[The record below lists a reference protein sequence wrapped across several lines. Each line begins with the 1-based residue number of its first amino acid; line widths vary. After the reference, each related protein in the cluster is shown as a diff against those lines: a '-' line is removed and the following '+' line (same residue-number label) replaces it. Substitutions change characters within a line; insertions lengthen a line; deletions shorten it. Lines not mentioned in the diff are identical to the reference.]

1 MNMFCTGNPYRK
13 TIAYALKPDQCASL
27 SLGWDFTKEESI
39 TKFSNVIQ
47 KYNVFVNSAYVASGV
62 QESLMNV
69 CHAKWMQLNM
79 KGHIVNIGTTL
90 ENTNDTSDYTRSKQE
105 LKRQSLRLNE
115 ETGISGIKTSYVV
128 LGGVGPG
135 MCELD
140 HIQQTINWIINQ
152 PFRIPIIQL
161 ESVK

>member
-1 MNMFCTGNPYRK
+1 MNMFCTGNPSRK
-13 TIAYALKPDQCASL
+13 TIAYALKPDQCASF
-27 SLGWDFTKEESI
+27 SLGWDFTKE
-39 TKFSNVIQ
+39 
-47 KYNVFVNSAYVASGV
+47 VFVNSAYVASGV

-69 CHAKWMQLNM
+69 CHAKWMQSNM

-105 LKRQSLRLNE
+105 LKRQSLILSE
-115 ETGISGIKTSYVV
+115 ETGISGIKTSYIV
-128 LGGVGPG
+128 LGGVGTD

-140 HIQQTINWIINQ
+140 HIQQTINWIIDQ